1 MFHRVIVP
9 LDGSQWSEKALE
21 YGVEV
26 AERFGAQL
34 TLLRAYKGAER
45 SMRGLAMAQAQPDA
59 LIGITPSLVEA
70 VSDAA
75 QDDEAQSRA
84 YLEGIAA
91 PLRARGINVESRV
104 VDGPAMD
111 AILKEVNRSPETLVI
126 MCTHGR
132 TGIERLLAGNVAQQ
146 LLQKSRVPVLLL
158 RLAGSDPTA
167 EGVDLSMDVSIGTEV
182 MGKSGKLGEVHRVI
196 VDARSGHVTDI
207 VVKHGFIFETDRI
220 VPLSHVSRVEN
231 GVAVVDLDEAGFEA
245 MNGFADD
252 RYHAPDP
259 SYVGPPGFD
268 HGEFLIDSMMASG
281 SAAGPGYGTPPMGFP
296 GGEATSPVDMQR
308 PAISAGTDVLD
319 VNGAKV
325 GEVGNISLSPEDGR
339 PTHITLR
346 QGRIFHRETSLPLEW
361 LDELSDEGVM
371 LKVTKSEVD
380 ALTNRDKK

>member
-34 TLLRAYKGAER
+34 TLLHAYKGAER

-158 RLAGSDPTA
+158 RLSGSDATA
-167 EGVDLSMDVSIGTEV
+167 EGVDLSMDVRIGTEV
-182 MGKSGKLGEVHRVI
+182 MGKSGKIGEVHRVI
-196 VDARSGHVTDI
+196 VDARSGT
-207 VVKHGFIFETDRI
+207 
-220 VPLSHVSRVEN
+220 SR
-231 GVAVVDLDEAGFEA
+231 
-245 MNGFADD
+245 
-252 RYHAPDP
+252 
-259 SYVGPPGFD
+259 
-268 HGEFLIDSMMASG
+268 
-281 SAAGPGYGTPPMGFP
+281 
-296 GGEATSPVDMQR
+296 
-308 PAISAGTDVLD
+308 
-319 VNGAKV
+319 
-325 GEVGNISLSPEDGR
+325 
-339 PTHITLR
+339 
-346 QGRIFHRETSLPLEW
+346 TSL
-361 LDELSDEGVM
+361 
-371 LKVTKSEVD
+371 
-380 ALTNRDKK
+380 